1 MSLLSGCQQVCV
13 NTIGGFQC
21 ECTAGFQLNLD
32 NSTCSGN
39 TVYIVFNWVYCL
51 SIKYLFTD
59 IDECAD
65 TSLCGHTCINT
76 NGSFNCLCDDG
87 YSLADD
93 GRTCM
98 DINECSPDLNRCQQS
113 CVNTE
118 GSFRC
123 QCNSGF
129 QLNSDQ
135 TTCTGME
142 RTPIKFHVST
152 SLISYRY

>member
-1 MSLLSGCQQVCV
+1 MQGWISAKCRQQHLLRYVC
-13 NTIGGFQC
+13 IAIC
-21 ECTAGFQLNLD
+21 
-32 NSTCSGN
+32 
-39 TVYIVFNWVYCL
+39 VYDRPIPIYNVFA
-51 SIKYLFTD
+51 D
-59 IDECAD
+59 INECAN
-65 TSLCGHTCINT
+65 TSLCEHTCINT

-93 GRTCM
+93 GRTCI
-98 DINECSPDLNRCQQS
+98 DINECLADLNRCQQF

-142 RTPIKFHVST
+142 RTPIKFHSST
-152 SLISYRY
+152 SLLLYRC